1 MTRYMLRQAVTA
13 TLFAALALAGVA
25 WLSQSPRFVD
35 PARPAPGPAMLLH
48 LEDG

>member
-1 MTRYMLRQAVTA
+1 MARQLVTA
-13 TLFAALALAGVA
+13 TPFVTLALAGVV

-35 PARPAPGPAMLLH
+35 PARLAPGPAMLLH